1 MAKQRFTL
9 VLVLLMA
16 LALLAG
22 CSSQEDAPDP
32 QPEGAASAMEQ
43 IWRIEDPNELIIALS
58 DHVARKCQY
67 GGNMAALSAP
77 ERTFFITQSLEM
89 EVNNG
94 GFSQFFYNTGGDFSS
109 EVAAAF
115 NAIGADKTAA
125 ICQQAIAA
133 FGQELPADRET
144 RLAMLNACESDELD
158 AALEAC
164 DNAFYEYQDD
174 LTTLNYTYVLEH
186 KASFT

>member
-1 MAKQRFTL
+1 MTKQRFTL

-22 CSSQEDAPDP
+22 CSSQEDALDP
-32 QPEGAASAMEQ
+32 QPEGGASAMEQ

-58 DHVARKCQY
+58 DHVAEKCQY

-77 ERTFFITQSLEM
+77 ERTFYITQSLEM

-115 NAIGADKTAA
+115 KTAA

-174 LTTLNYTYVLEH
+174 LTTLNYTYVLKH